1 MAKLCI
7 LNLKFHLVMH
17 WCLTFSIASSYF
29 CSLKII
35 DGNVDEETFIVLY
48 VCCEVSTLPTVAR
61 FSSGPQQHI

>member
-1 MAKLCI
+1 
-7 LNLKFHLVMH
+7 MH